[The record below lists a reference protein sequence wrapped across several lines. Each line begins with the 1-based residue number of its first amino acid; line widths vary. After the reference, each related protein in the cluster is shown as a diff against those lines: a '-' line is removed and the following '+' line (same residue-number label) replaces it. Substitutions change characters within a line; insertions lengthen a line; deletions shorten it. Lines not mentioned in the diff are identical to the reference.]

1 MKKIILSL
9 LVISSFNIIA
19 QEKKSGLLYG
29 SFESNS
35 QWYINDEINGREIK
49 HPEDPFR
56 SNNYLQLNYNYNKW
70 TAGLQLESYAPNALL
85 NYNPKYD
92 ETNVGTYFLN
102 YKSNKIDATAGYFYE
117 QFGSGLILRTWED
130 RALGINN
137 ALRGGRIKYSPIDD
151 LTFIALYGKQRTG
164 FDVANSDIFG
174 FNTEFNAS
182 SLLNFE
188 ASDLSLGLS
197 YVGRDEKTDV
207 EKPKF
212 ESLTNAFSGR
222 LNFSHNSFY
231 ASTEY
236 AYKSEEPVIVNNSI
250 DNNFIKPGNAILVNF
265 GYSQKN
271 LGIDATLRRMENMS
285 FYSEREPE
293 LYIDNNFSGG
303 STSYNFNDKIINYLP
318 ALTKQHHYNLANIY
332 VYQVQ
337 KIDIPDPAIGK
348 IGEIGGQ
355 FDIFY
360 NFEKESALG
369 GKYGTKVT
377 VNIANWYNL
386 KGNYTYFPPSYN
398 TEFFGSGKKYFSDY
412 NIEITKKINDKLQ
425 GNFVYVNQY
434 VNQKF
439 LQGGSLVKTNIIAA
453 DATYKINKTQSVR
466 LQGEH
471 MWADADK
478 KNWAGATLEFY
489 YNPKLSFYVWDM
501 YNYGNNK
508 VGEGKVHYYNLGG
521 SYRKGASRVA
531 LNYGRQRGGLVCVGG
546 VCRFVPESKGLS
558 ISLSTS
564 F

>member
-1 MKKIILSL
+1 MKKTILFLFALNTLSVL
-9 LVISSFNIIA
+9 A
-19 QEKKSGLLYG
+19 QEKKEGLLYG

-35 QWYINDEINGREIK
+35 QWYLNDEINGREIK
-49 HPEDPFR
+49 HPKDPFR
-56 SNNYLQLNYNYNKW
+56 SNNYLQLNYNYKKW
-70 TAGLQLESYAPNALL
+70 TAGLQVESYAPNALL

-92 ETNVGTYFLN
+92 ETNLGTYYLN
-102 YKSNKIDATAGYFYE
+102 YKSNKIDVTAGHFYE

-137 ALRGGRIKYSPIDD
+137 ALRGGRVKYSPTDY
-151 LTFIALYGKQRTG
+151 LVFTGLYGRQRTG

-174 FNTEFNAS
+174 FNSEFNIS
-182 SLLNFE
+182 SLFKTE
-188 ASDLSLGLS
+188 VSDVTIGAS
-197 YVGRDEKTDV
+197 YVGRDEKTTIAN
-207 EKPKF
+207 PKF
-212 ESLTNAFSGR
+212 KSLTNAFSGR

-231 ASTEY
+231 VSTEY
-236 AYKSEEPVIVNNSI
+236 AYKSEDAVIVNNKI
-250 DNNFIKPGNAILVNF
+250 DNNFIKPGNAILINF

-271 LGIDATLRRMENMS
+271 LGLDATLRRMENMS
-285 FYSEREPE
+285 FYSEREPD
-293 LYIDNNFSGG
+293 LYIENGG
-303 STSYNFNDKIINYLP
+303 STSYNFNDKIVNYLP
-318 ALTKQHHYNLANIY
+318 ALTKQHHFNLANIY

-337 KIDIPDPAIGK
+337 KIEIPDPAIAK

-360 NFEKESALG
+360 NFEKGSALG
-369 GKYGTKVT
+369 GKHGTKVS
-377 VNIANWYNL
+377 VNIADWYNL
-386 KGNYTYFPPSYN
+386 DGSYNYFPPSYDAK
-398 TEFFGSGKKYFSDY
+398 FFGSGKKYFSDY
-412 NIEITKKINDKLQ
+412 NLEITKKINDKLQ
-425 GNFVYVNQY
+425 GNFAYINQY

-439 LQGGSLVKTNIIAA
+439 LNGGSLVKTNILAA

-471 MWADADK
+471 MWADSDK

-501 YNYGNNK
+501 YNYGNDK
-508 VGEGKVHYYNLGG
+508 VGEGKVHYYNVGG

-546 VCRFVPESKGLS
+546 VCRFVPESKGVS

>member
-9 LVISSFNIIA
+9 IILSGLSTLA
-19 QEKKSGLLYG
+19 QEEKKGILYG

-35 QWYINDEINGREIK
+35 QWYLNDEINGKEIK
-49 HPEDPFR
+49 HPDEPFR
-56 SNNYLQLNYNYNKW
+56 SNNYLQLNYNYSRW
-70 TAGLQLESYAPNALL
+70 TAGIQVESYAPNALL

-92 ETNVGTYFLN
+92 ETNLGIYFLN
-102 YKSNKIDATAGYFYE
+102 YKSNKIDVTAGHFYE

-137 ALRGGRIKYSPIDD
+137 ALRGGRIKYTPTDYLS
-151 LTFIALYGKQRTG
+151 LTALYGNQRTG

-174 FNTEFNAS
+174 FNTE
-182 SLLNFE
+182 LNISNILKYE
-188 ASDLSLGLS
+188 ISDLGLGLS
-197 YVGRDEKTDV
+197 YVGRDEKTTLSD
-207 EKPKF
+207 PNF

-231 ASTEY
+231 ASAEY
-236 AYKSEEPVIVNNSI
+236 AYKTEDAVIVNNQI
-250 DNNFIKPGNAILVNF
+250 DNDFVKPGNALLINF

-293 LYIDNNFSGG
+293 LYTENGG
-303 STSYNFNDKIINYLP
+303 STSYNFNDKIVNYLP
-318 ALTKQHHYNLANIY
+318 ALTKQHHFNLANIY

-337 KIDIPDPAIGK
+337 KIDIPDPAIAK

-360 NFEKESALG
+360 NFEKGTSLG

-377 VNIANWYNL
+377 LNVANWYNL
-386 KGNYTYFPPSYN
+386 DGDYNYFPPSYE
-398 TEFFGSGKKYFSDY
+398 TEFLASGEKYFSDY
-412 NIEITKKINDKLQ
+412 NIEITKKISDKLL
-425 GNFVYVNQY
+425 GNFIYINQY
-434 VNQKF
+434 VNQKY
-439 LQGGSLVKTNIIAA
+439 LQGGSLVKTNIVAA
-453 DATYKINKTQSVR
+453 DATYKLNKTQSIRV
-466 LQGEH
+466 QGEH

-489 YNPKLSFYVWDM
+489 ANQKLSFYVWDM
-501 YNYGNNK
+501 YNYGNDK

-546 VCRFVPESKGLS
+546 VCRFVPESKGVS

>member
-1 MKKIILSL
+1 MKKTILSIL
-9 LVISSFNIIA
+9 ILGGLSISA
-19 QEKKSGLLYG
+19 QEKKEGLLYG

-35 QWYINDEINGREIK
+35 QWYLNDKINDREIK
-49 HPEDPFR
+49 HPDDPFR
-56 SNNYLQLNYNYNKW
+56 SNNYLQLNYNYKKF
-70 TAGLQLESYAPNALL
+70 TAGIQAESYTPKALL

-92 ETNVGTYFLN
+92 KTDLGIYFLN
-102 YKSNKIDATAGYFYE
+102 YKSNKLDITAGHFYE

-137 ALRGGRIKYSPIDD
+137 ALRGGRIKYNPTDYLSF
-151 LTFIALYGKQRTG
+151 TGLYGNIRSG
-164 FDVANSDIFG
+164 FDVSSNSIFG
-174 FNTEFNAS
+174 FNSEFNAS
-182 SLLNFE
+182 NVLGFESSDLNF
-188 ASDLSLGLS
+188 GFS
-197 YVGRDEKTDV
+197 YVGRDEKPPI
-207 EKPKF
+207 KNPKF
-212 ESLTNAFSGR
+212 ENLTNAFSGR
-222 LNFSHNSFY
+222 INFSHNSFY

-236 AYKSEEPVIVNNSI
+236 AFKTEDAVIVNNKV
-250 DNNFIKPGNAILVNF
+250 DNNLIKPGNSILINF

-285 FYSEREPE
+285 FYSQREPDV
-293 LYIDNNFSGG
+293 YIENGG
-303 STSYNFNDKIINYLP
+303 STSYNFNDKIVNYLP
-318 ALTKQHHYNLANIY
+318 GLTKQHHFNLANIY

-337 KIDIPDPAIGK
+337 KIDIPDPAIAK

-355 FDIFY
+355 FDVFY
-360 NFEKESALG
+360 NFEKETDLG

-386 KGNYTYFPPSYN
+386 AGDYSYFPIKYETKFLS
-398 TEFFGSGKKYFSDY
+398 SGKKYFSDY
-412 NIEITKKINDKLQ
+412 NIEITKKINDRLS
-425 GNFVYVNQY
+425 GNVIYINQY
-434 VNQKF
+434 VNQKY
-439 LQGGSLVKTNIIAA
+439 LQGGSLVKTNIVAA
-453 DATYKINKTQSVR
+453 DATYKLNKTQSIR

-489 YNPKLSFYVWDM
+489 VNQKLSFYTWDM
-501 YNYGNNK
+501 YNYGNDK
-508 VGEGKVHYYNLGG
+508 IGEGKVHYYNFGG

-546 VCRFVPESKGLS
+546 VCRFVPESKGVS

>member
-1 MKKIILSL
+1 MKKTILFLFALNTLSVL
-9 LVISSFNIIA
+9 A
-19 QEKKSGLLYG
+19 QEKKEGLLYG

-35 QWYINDEINGREIK
+35 QWYLNDEINGREIK
-49 HPEDPFR
+49 HPIDPFR
-56 SNNYLQLNYNYNKW
+56 SNNYLQLNYNYKKW
-70 TAGLQLESYAPNALL
+70 TAGLQVESYAPNALL

-92 ETNVGTYFLN
+92 ETNLGTYYLN
-102 YKSNKIDATAGYFYE
+102 YKSNKIDVTAGHFYE

-137 ALRGGRIKYSPIDD
+137 ALRGGRVKYSPTDY
-151 LTFIALYGKQRTG
+151 LVFTGLYGRQRTG

-174 FNTEFNAS
+174 FNSEFNIS
-182 SLLNFE
+182 SLFKTE
-188 ASDLSLGLS
+188 VSDVTIGAS
-197 YVGRDEKTDV
+197 YVGRDEKTTIAN
-207 EKPKF
+207 PKF
-212 ESLTNAFSGR
+212 KSLTNAFSGR

-231 ASTEY
+231 VSTEY
-236 AYKSEEPVIVNNSI
+236 AYKSEDAVIVNNKI
-250 DNNFIKPGNAILVNF
+250 DNNFIKPGNAILINF

-271 LGIDATLRRMENMS
+271 LGLDATLRRMENMS
-285 FYSEREPE
+285 FYSEREPD
-293 LYIDNNFSGG
+293 LYIENGG
-303 STSYNFNDKIINYLP
+303 STSYNFNDKIVNYLP
-318 ALTKQHHYNLANIY
+318 ALTKQHHFNLANIY

-337 KIDIPDPAIGK
+337 KIEIPDPAIAK

-360 NFEKESALG
+360 NFEKGSALG
-369 GKYGTKVT
+369 GKHGTKVS
-377 VNIANWYNL
+377 VNIADWYNL
-386 KGNYTYFPPSYN
+386 DGSYNYFPPSYDAK
-398 TEFFGSGKKYFSDY
+398 FFGSGKKYFSDY
-412 NIEITKKINDKLQ
+412 NLEITKKINDKLQ
-425 GNFVYVNQY
+425 GNFAYINQY

-439 LQGGSLVKTNIIAA
+439 LNGGSLVKTNILAA

-471 MWADADK
+471 MWADSDK

-501 YNYGNNK
+501 YNYGNDK
-508 VGEGKVHYYNLGG
+508 VGEGKVHYYNVGG

-546 VCRFVPESKGLS
+546 VCRFVPESKGVS

>member
-1 MKKIILSL
+1 MKKTILSL
-9 LVISSFNIIA
+9 LILSGLSISA
-19 QEKKSGLLYG
+19 QEKKTGLLYG

-35 QWYINDEINGREIK
+35 QWYLNDKINDREIK

-56 SNNYLQLNYNYNKW
+56 SNNYLQLNYNYSKW
-70 TAGLQLESYAPNALL
+70 TAGVQLESYAPNALL

-92 ETNVGTYFLN
+92 ETNLGIYFLN
-102 YKSNKIDATAGYFYE
+102 YKADKIDVTAGHFYE

-137 ALRGGRIKYSPIDD
+137 ALRGGRIKYNPTDYLS
-151 LTFIALYGKQRTG
+151 LTGLYGRQRTG

-174 FNTEFNAS
+174 FNTELNIS
-182 SLLNFE
+182 SILKLE
-188 ASDLSLGLS
+188 VSDLALGLS
-197 YVGRDEKTDV
+197 YVGRDEKTSIN
-207 EKPKF
+207 KPKF

-222 LNFSHNSFY
+222 VNFSHNSFY
-231 ASTEY
+231 VSTEY
-236 AYKSEEPVIVNNSI
+236 DYKSEDAVIVNNKI
-250 DNNFIKPGNAILVNF
+250 DNNFIKPGNALLINF

-271 LGIDATLRRMENMS
+271 LGIDATLRRMVNMS

-293 LYIDNNFSGG
+293 LYIENGG
-303 STSYNFNDKIINYLP
+303 STSYNFNDKIVNYLP
-318 ALTKQHHYNLANIY
+318 ALTKQHHFNLANIY

-337 KIDIPDPAIGK
+337 KIDIPDPAIAK

-355 FDIFY
+355 FDVFY
-360 NFEKESALG
+360 NFEKGTDIG

-377 VNIANWYNL
+377 VNVANWYNL
-386 KGNYTYFPPSYN
+386 DGDYNYFPPSYDVKLL
-398 TEFFGSGKKYFSDY
+398 GSGKKYFSDY

-425 GNFVYVNQY
+425 GNFIYVNQY
-434 VNQKF
+434 VNQRY
-439 LQGGSLVKTNIIAA
+439 LQGGSLVKTNIVAA
-453 DATYKINKTQSVR
+453 DATYKLNKTQSIR

-478 KNWAGATLEFY
+478 KNWAGATLEY
-489 YNPKLSFYVWDM
+489 YVNQKLSFYVWDM
-501 YNYGNNK
+501 YNYGNDK

-546 VCRFVPESKGLS
+546 VCRFVPESKGVS

>member
-1 MKKIILSL
+1 MKKTILSIL
-9 LVISSFNIIA
+9 ILSGLSISA
-19 QEKKSGLLYG
+19 QEKKTGLLYG

-35 QWYINDEINGREIK
+35 QWYLNDKINDREIK

-70 TAGLQLESYAPNALL
+70 TAGVQLESFAPNALL

-92 ETNVGTYFLN
+92 ETNLGIYFLN
-102 YKSNKIDATAGYFYE
+102 YKANKIDVTAGHFYE

-137 ALRGGRIKYSPIDD
+137 ALRGGRIKYNPTNYLS
-151 LTFIALYGKQRTG
+151 LTGLYGRQRTG

-174 FNTEFNAS
+174 FNTELNIS
-182 SLLNFE
+182 SILKLE
-188 ASDLSLGLS
+188 VSDLALGLS
-197 YVGRDEKTDV
+197 YVGRDEKTLINR
-207 EKPKF
+207 PKF

-231 ASTEY
+231 VSTEY
-236 AYKSEEPVIVNNSI
+236 AYKSEDAVIVNNKI
-250 DNNFIKPGNAILVNF
+250 DNNFVKPGNALLVNF

-271 LGIDATLRRMENMS
+271 LGIDATLRRMVNMS
-285 FYSEREPE
+285 FYSEREPD
-293 LYIDNNFSGG
+293 LYTENGG
-303 STSYNFNDKIINYLP
+303 STSYNFNDKIVNYLP
-318 ALTKQHHYNLANIY
+318 ALTKQHHFNLANIY

-337 KIDIPDPAIGK
+337 KIDIPDPAIAK

-355 FDIFY
+355 FDVFY
-360 NFEKESALG
+360 NFEKGTDIG

-377 VNIANWYNL
+377 VNVANWYNL
-386 KGNYTYFPPSYN
+386 DGDYNYFPPSYDVKLLA
-398 TEFFGSGKKYFSDY
+398 SGKKYFSDY

-425 GNFVYVNQY
+425 GNFIYVNQY
-434 VNQKF
+434 VNQRY
-439 LQGGSLVKTNIIAA
+439 LQGGSLVKTNIVAA
-453 DATYKINKTQSVR
+453 DATYKLNKTQSIR

-478 KNWAGATLEFY
+478 KNWAGATLEY
-489 YNPKLSFYVWDM
+489 YVNQKFSFYVWDM
-501 YNYGNNK
+501 YNYGNDK
-508 VGEGKVHYYNLGG
+508 VEEGKVHYYNLGG

-546 VCRFVPESKGLS
+546 VCRFVPESKGVS